1 MKKLL
6 ILLLLCVGFNSYA
19 QQNKIIFFS
28 PFYQE
33 SNISYKKIPFLITI
47 TNDEIIIQDA
57 VNKFILQKYTIIK
70 VKNSKLSIGD
80 RMDYLTVNSNLNY
93 TRIYLFFNEEEN
105 EIYLAIQ
112 EAGIVFRELK
122 QIKLFNMFWW
132 WNW

>member
-6 ILLLLCVGFNSYA
+6 ILLLLCVGFDSYA

-33 SNISYKKIPFLITI
+33 SNISYKKIPVLITI

-122 QIKLFNMFWW
+122 QIK
-132 WNW
+132 

>member
-33 SNISYKKIPFLITI
+33 SNISYKKLPVLITI

-57 VNKFILQKYTIIK
+57 VNKFILQEYTIIK
-70 VKNSKLSIGD
+70 VKNSKLSIGN

-93 TRIYLFFNEEEN
+93 ARIYLFFNEKEN

-122 QIKLFNMFWW
+122 QIK
-132 WNW
+132 

>member
-1 MKKLL
+1 MKKLF
-6 ILLLLCVGFNSYA
+6 ILLLLCVGFNSYE

-33 SNISYKKIPFLITI
+33 SNISYKKLQVHITI

-70 VKNSKLSIGD
+70 VKNSKLSIGN
-80 RMDYLTVNSNLNY
+80 RMDYLTVNGNLNY
-93 TRIYLFFNEEEN
+93 NRIYLFFNEKEN

-122 QIKLFNMFWW
+122 QIK
-132 WNW
+132 

>member
-33 SNISYKKIPFLITI
+33 SNISYKKIPILITI

-122 QIKLFNMFWW
+122 QIK
-132 WNW
+132 

>member
-19 QQNKIIFFS
+19 QQNKIVFFS

-33 SNISYKKIPFLITI
+33 SNISYKKVPVLITI
-47 TNDEIIIQDA
+47 TNDEIIIQGA

-70 VKNSKLSIGD
+70 VKNSKLSIGN

-93 TRIYLFFNEEEN
+93 ARIYLFFNEKEN

-122 QIKLFNMFWW
+122 QIK
-132 WNW
+132 

>member
-33 SNISYKKIPFLITI
+33 SNISYKKLPILITI

-57 VNKFILQKYTIIK
+57 VNKFILQEYTIIK
-70 VKNSKLSIGD
+70 VKNSKLSIGN

-93 TRIYLFFNEEEN
+93 ARIYLFFNEKEN

-122 QIKLFNMFWW
+122 QIK
-132 WNW
+132 

>member
-33 SNISYKKIPFLITI
+33 SNVSYKKIPILITI

-80 RMDYLTVNSNLNY
+80 RMDYLTVNDNLNY
-93 TRIYLFFNEEEN
+93 TRIYLFFNEKEN

-122 QIKLFNMFWW
+122 QIK
-132 WNW
+132 

>member
-33 SNISYKKIPFLITI
+33 SDISYKKLPVLITI

-57 VNKFILQKYTIIK
+57 VNKFILQEYTIIK
-70 VKNSKLSIGD
+70 VKNSKLSIGN

-93 TRIYLFFNEEEN
+93 NRIYLFFNEKEN

-122 QIKLFNMFWW
+122 QIK
-132 WNW
+132 

>member
-33 SNISYKKIPFLITI
+33 SNISYKKIPILITI

-80 RMDYLTVNSNLNY
+80 RMYYLTVNSNLNY

-122 QIKLFNMFWW
+122 QIK
-132 WNW
+132 

>member
-1 MKKLL
+1 MKKLF

-33 SNISYKKIPFLITI
+33 SNISYIKLPVLITI
-47 TNDEIIIQDA
+47 TNDEIIIQDV
-57 VNKFILQKYTIIK
+57 VNKFVLQKYTIIK
-70 VKNSKLSIGD
+70 VKNSKLSIGN

-93 TRIYLFFNEEEN
+93 NRIYLFFNEKEN

-122 QIKLFNMFWW
+122 QIK
-132 WNW
+132 

>member
-1 MKKLL
+1 MKTLL
-6 ILLLLCVGFNSYA
+6 ILFLLCVGFISYP
-19 QQNKIIFFS
+19 QQNNIIFFS

-33 SNISYKKIPFLITI
+33 SNISYKKLPVLITI

-57 VNKFILQKYTIIK
+57 VNKFILQEYTIIK
-70 VKNSKLSIGD
+70 VKNSKLSIGN

-93 TRIYLFFNEEEN
+93 NRIYLFFNEKEN

-122 QIKLFNMFWW
+122 QIK
-132 WNW
+132 

>member
-6 ILLLLCVGFNSYA
+6 ILLLLCVGFDSYA

-33 SNISYKKIPFLITI
+33 SNVSYKKIPILITI

-122 QIKLFNMFWW
+122 QIK
-132 WNW
+132 

>member
-19 QQNKIIFFS
+19 QQNKIVFFS

-33 SNISYKKIPFLITI
+33 SNISYKKLPVLITI
-47 TNDEIIIQDA
+47 TNGEIIIQDA
-57 VNKFILQKYTIIK
+57 VNKFILQRYTIIK
-70 VKNSKLSIGD
+70 VKNSKLSIGN

-93 TRIYLFFNEEEN
+93 TRIYLFFNEKEN
-105 EIYLAIQ
+105 EIYLAVQ

-122 QIKLFNMFWW
+122 QIK
-132 WNW
+132 

>member
-33 SNISYKKIPFLITI
+33 SNISYKKIPVLITI

-70 VKNSKLSIGD
+70 VKNSKLSIGN

-122 QIKLFNMFWW
+122 QIK
-132 WNW
+132 

>member
-33 SNISYKKIPFLITI
+33 SDISYKKLPVLITI

-57 VNKFILQKYTIIK
+57 VNKFILQRYTIIK
-70 VKNSKLSIGD
+70 VKNSKLSIGN

-93 TRIYLFFNEEEN
+93 ARIYLFFNEKEN

-122 QIKLFNMFWW
+122 QIK
-132 WNW
+132 

>member
-1 MKKLL
+1 MKKLF

-33 SNISYKKIPFLITI
+33 SNISYKKFPILITI
-47 TNDEIIIQDA
+47 INDEIIIQDA

-70 VKNSKLSIGD
+70 AKDSKLSIGN
-80 RMDYLTVNSNLNY
+80 RMDYLTINSDLNY
-93 TRIYLFFNEEEN
+93 TRIYLFFNKKEN

-122 QIKLFNMFWW
+122 QIK
-132 WNW
+132 

>member
-1 MKKLL
+1 MKKLI
-6 ILLLLCVGFNSYA
+6 ILLLLCVGFDSYA

-33 SNISYKKIPFLITI
+33 SNISYKKLPVLITI

-122 QIKLFNMFWW
+122 QIK
-132 WNW
+132 

>member
-6 ILLLLCVGFNSYA
+6 ILLLLCVGFDSYA
-19 QQNKIIFFS
+19 QQNKIVFFS

-33 SNISYKKIPFLITI
+33 SNISYKKLPVLITI

-57 VNKFILQKYTIIK
+57 VNKFILQRYTIIK
-70 VKNSKLSIGD
+70 VKNSKLSIGN

-93 TRIYLFFNEEEN
+93 ARIYLFFNEEEN
-105 EIYLAIQ
+105 EIYLAVQ

-122 QIKLFNMFWW
+122 QIK
-132 WNW
+132 

>member
-19 QQNKIIFFS
+19 QQNKIVFFS

-33 SNISYKKIPFLITI
+33 SNISYKKVPVLITI

-70 VKNSKLSIGD
+70 VKNSKLSIGN

-93 TRIYLFFNEEEN
+93 TRIYLFFNEKEI

-122 QIKLFNMFWW
+122 QIK
-132 WNW
+132 

>member
-6 ILLLLCVGFNSYA
+6 ILLLLCVGFDSYA

-33 SNISYKKIPFLITI
+33 SNISYKKIPILITI

-112 EAGIVFRELK
+112 EAGIVFQELK
-122 QIKLFNMFWW
+122 QIK
-132 WNW
+132 

>member
-6 ILLLLCVGFNSYA
+6 ILLLLCVGFDSYA
-19 QQNKIIFFS
+19 QQNKIVFFS

-33 SNISYKKIPFLITI
+33 SNISYKKLPVLITI

-57 VNKFILQKYTIIK
+57 VNKFILQEYTIIK
-70 VKNSKLSIGD
+70 VKNSKLSIGN

-93 TRIYLFFNEEEN
+93 NRIYLFFNEKED
-105 EIYLAIQ
+105 EIYLAVQ

-122 QIKLFNMFWW
+122 QIK
-132 WNW
+132 

>member
-6 ILLLLCVGFNSYA
+6 ILLLLCVGFDSYA

-33 SNISYKKIPFLITI
+33 SNISYKKIPILITI
-47 TNDEIIIQDA
+47 TNDEITIQDA

-122 QIKLFNMFWW
+122 QIK
-132 WNW
+132 

>member
-6 ILLLLCVGFNSYA
+6 ILLLLCVGFDSYA

-33 SNISYKKIPFLITI
+33 SNISYKKIPVLITI

-112 EAGIVFRELK
+112 EAGIDFRELK
-122 QIKLFNMFWW
+122 QIK
-132 WNW
+132 

>member
-1 MKKLL
+1 MKKLF

-33 SNISYKKIPFLITI
+33 SDISYKKLPVLITI

-57 VNKFILQKYTIIK
+57 VNKFILQEYTIIK
-70 VKNSKLSIGD
+70 VKNSKLSIGN

-93 TRIYLFFNEEEN
+93 NRIYLFFNEKED
-105 EIYLAIQ
+105 EIYLAVQ

-122 QIKLFNMFWW
+122 QIK
-132 WNW
+132 

>member
-6 ILLLLCVGFNSYA
+6 ILLLLCVGFDSYA

-33 SNISYKKIPFLITI
+33 SNISYKKIPVLITI

-70 VKNSKLSIGD
+70 VKNSKLSIGN

-122 QIKLFNMFWW
+122 QIK
-132 WNW
+132 

>member
-33 SNISYKKIPFLITI
+33 SNISYKKLPVLITI

-70 VKNSKLSIGD
+70 VKNSKLSIGN

-93 TRIYLFFNEEEN
+93 ARIYLFFNEEEN

-122 QIKLFNMFWW
+122 QIK
-132 WNW
+132 

>member
-1 MKKLL
+1 MKKLF

-33 SNISYKKIPFLITI
+33 SDISYKKFPVLITI

-70 VKNSKLSIGD
+70 VKNSKLSIGN
-80 RMDYLTVNSNLNY
+80 RMDYLTVNGNLNY
-93 TRIYLFFNEEEN
+93 NRIYLFFNEKEN

-122 QIKLFNMFWW
+122 QIK
-132 WNW
+132 

>member
-19 QQNKIIFFS
+19 QQNKIVFFS

-33 SNISYKKIPFLITI
+33 SNISYKKLPVLITI

-57 VNKFILQKYTIIK
+57 VNKFILQRYTIIK
-70 VKNSKLSIGD
+70 VKNSKLSIGN

-93 TRIYLFFNEEEN
+93 ARIYLFFNEKEN
-105 EIYLAIQ
+105 EIYLAVQ

-122 QIKLFNMFWW
+122 QIK
-132 WNW
+132 

>member
-19 QQNKIIFFS
+19 QQNKLIFFS

-33 SNISYKKIPFLITI
+33 SNISYKKIPILITI

-70 VKNSKLSIGD
+70 VKNSKLSIGN

-122 QIKLFNMFWW
+122 QIK
-132 WNW
+132 

>member
-33 SNISYKKIPFLITI
+33 SNVSYKKIPILITI

-93 TRIYLFFNEEEN
+93 TRIYLFFNEGEN

-122 QIKLFNMFWW
+122 QIK
-132 WNW
+132 

>member
-33 SNISYKKIPFLITI
+33 SNISYKKIPILITI

-80 RMDYLTVNSNLNY
+80 RMDYLTVNDNLNY
-93 TRIYLFFNEEEN
+93 ARIYLFFNEKEN

-122 QIKLFNMFWW
+122 QIK
-132 WNW
+132 

>member
-33 SNISYKKIPFLITI
+33 SNISYKKFPILITI
-47 TNDEIIIQDA
+47 INDEIIIQDA

-70 VKNSKLSIGD
+70 AKDSKLSIGN
-80 RMDYLTVNSNLNY
+80 RIDYLTVNSDLNY
-93 TRIYLFFNEEEN
+93 TRIYLFFNKKEN

-122 QIKLFNMFWW
+122 QIK
-132 WNW
+132 

>member
-1 MKKLL
+1 MKKLF

-33 SNISYKKIPFLITI
+33 SDISYKKLPVLITI

-57 VNKFILQKYTIIK
+57 VNKFILQEYTIIK
-70 VKNSKLSIGD
+70 VKNSKLSIGN

-93 TRIYLFFNEEEN
+93 NRIYLFFNEKED
-105 EIYLAIQ
+105 EIYLVVQ

-122 QIKLFNMFWW
+122 QIK
-132 WNW
+132 

>member
-33 SNISYKKIPFLITI
+33 SNISYKKIPILITI
-47 TNDEIIIQDA
+47 TNDEITIQDA

-70 VKNSKLSIGD
+70 VKNSKLSIGN

-122 QIKLFNMFWW
+122 QIK
-132 WNW
+132 

>member
-1 MKKLL
+1 MKKLF

-33 SNISYKKIPFLITI
+33 SDISYKKLPVLITI

-57 VNKFILQKYTIIK
+57 VNKFILQRYTIIK
-70 VKNSKLSIGD
+70 VKNSKLSIGN

-93 TRIYLFFNEEEN
+93 NRIYLFFNEKEN

-122 QIKLFNMFWW
+122 QIK
-132 WNW
+132 

>member
-33 SNISYKKIPFLITI
+33 SNISYKKLPVLITI

-57 VNKFILQKYTIIK
+57 VNKFILQEYTIIK
-70 VKNSKLSIGD
+70 VKNSKLSIGN

-93 TRIYLFFNEEEN
+93 NRIYLFFNEKEN
-105 EIYLAIQ
+105 EIYLAVQ

-122 QIKLFNMFWW
+122 QIK
-132 WNW
+132 

>member
-19 QQNKIIFFS
+19 QQNKIVFFS

-33 SNISYKKIPFLITI
+33 SNISYKEFPVLITI

-57 VNKFILQKYTIIK
+57 VNKFILQRYTIIK

-80 RMDYLTVNSNLNY
+80 RMDYLTVNDNLNY

-105 EIYLAIQ
+105 EIYLAVQ

-122 QIKLFNMFWW
+122 QIK
-132 WNW
+132 

>member
-6 ILLLLCVGFNSYA
+6 ILLLLCIGFDSYA

-33 SNISYKKIPFLITI
+33 SNISYKKIPILITI

-122 QIKLFNMFWW
+122 QIK
-132 WNW
+132 

>member
-1 MKKLL
+1 MKKLF

-33 SNISYKKIPFLITI
+33 SNISYKKLPVLITI

-57 VNKFILQKYTIIK
+57 VNKFILQEYTIIK
-70 VKNSKLSIGD
+70 VKNSKLSIGN
-80 RMDYLTVNSNLNY
+80 RIDYLTVNSNLNY
-93 TRIYLFFNEEEN
+93 ARIYLFFNEKEN

-122 QIKLFNMFWW
+122 QIK
-132 WNW
+132 

>member
-33 SNISYKKIPFLITI
+33 SNISYKKLPVLITI

-57 VNKFILQKYTIIK
+57 VNKFILQEYAIIK
-70 VKNSKLSIGD
+70 VKNSKLSIGN

-93 TRIYLFFNEEEN
+93 NRIYLFFNEKEN
-105 EIYLAIQ
+105 EIYLAVQ

-122 QIKLFNMFWW
+122 QIK
-132 WNW
+132 